1 MSHGAKL
8 EFIDPQAS
16 FSLDNPD
23 RYHYLYFPLAN
34 ASGMMSSI
42 TPSLGGDIKTDQNSF
57 LLTPVS
63 AEDLHTSRSTRNFWV
78 YKTGAGA
85 WSATGMSAQQISRR
99 YTGEESSKLEAGFL
113 WHRITRQNIEMGL
126 KSEIVTFVPCEVDTV
141 ELSKMTITNLSN
153 QDAEI
158 IVTSAVPIY
167 ARSADNIRDHRHV
180 TSLLHRIV
188 TQQYGVKI
196 TPTLSFNERGH
207 SINHTTYAILGADGS
222 GEPPV
227 GFFPDVDDFI
237 GEGGTFDW
245 PEAVVN
251 NRPVTAAAG
260 SQTDGYEAMG
270 ALRFHAVKLHAGEK
284 AVFVFALCI
293 NPHGIEEKYLDAEKF
308 DCYFDLNKT
317 YWANKLNVNFNTSDP
332 DFDRWMKWVS
342 CEPVLRRIYGC
353 SFLPHHDYGRG
364 GRGWRDLWQ
373 DCTALL
379 IMDPKKV
386 EKMLYNNCAG
396 IRFDGTNAT
405 IIGAKEGEFIAD
417 RNNITRV
424 WMDHGAWPLNTINFY
439 LAQSGNLD
447 FLLQEQTYF
456 KDRQI
461 YRGKSVDNLWNTSDG
476 TLLLCKGSQIYTGTI
491 LEHLLIENLTAYLN
505 VGQHGML
512 RLESADWNDALDMAS
527 QNGESVAFSSMY
539 CGNLK
544 ILAELLKKIKEKK
557 GIPSL
562 MLAKELE
569 LLLDDTQDD
578 ISPLSMQKQL
588 SEFCD
593 SCTHE
598 ISGIKLSFDIDKI
611 IQTLNHKAERLSR
624 RIVKNECV
632 KSVEAYTWLNGYYDN
647 DGAAVEGEINGN
659 VRMTLA
665 GQVFAIMFG
674 IADEKLTSEI
684 IRAADRY
691 LYDSSN
697 GGYRLN
703 TDFHELKTNL
713 GRQFGF
719 AYGHKENGAVFSHM
733 AIMFANALYKRG
745 FAHEGFRVIDT
756 LCRHC
761 MNFKTSHIYPG
772 IPEYINPRGRGMY
785 HYLTGAASWLIL
797 TYVTEIFGIK
807 GDYGNLVFS
816 PKLLNSQFDKSGRA
830 SCETEFRGKKFKVVY
845 HNPYHLD
852 YGQYDISS
860 ITLDGNIPVNV
871 EEHRGL
877 TAPEILALDSEHTHT
892 VDIALTRGENS

>member
-1 MSHGAKL
+1 MPNDAKL
-8 EFIDPQAS
+8 EFIDGQAS
-16 FSLDNPD
+16 FSLDHPD
-23 RYHYLYFPLAN
+23 MYNYLYFPLAN
-34 ASGMMSSI
+34 ASGMMSGI
-42 TPSLGGDIKTDQNSF
+42 TPSLGGDIKTGQNSF

-78 YKTGAGA
+78 YKSGAGA
-85 WSATGMSAQQISRR
+85 WSATGVSAQQISRR
-99 YTGEESSKLEAGFL
+99 HTGEESSKLEAGFL
-113 WHRITRQNIEMGL
+113 WHRISRQNIKMRL
-126 KSEIVTFVPCEVDTV
+126 KSEIVTFVPCEDDTV
-141 ELSKMTITNLSN
+141 ELSKFTITNISN

-158 IVTSAVPIY
+158 TVTAAVPIY

-180 TSLLHRIV
+180 TSLLQRIAA
-188 TQQYGVKI
+188 QQYGVKV
-196 TPTLSFNERGH
+196 TPTLSFNEHGH
-207 SINHTTYAILGADGS
+207 TINNTAYAVLGADGS
-222 GEPPV
+222 GKPPI
-227 GFFPDVDDFI
+227 GFSLDVEEFI

-245 PEAVVN
+245 PEAVVEN
-251 NRPVTAAAG
+251 IPLAAAAG
-260 SQTDGYEAMG
+260 SHTDGYEAMG
-270 ALRFHAVKLHAGEK
+270 ALRFHTMKLHAGEK
-284 AVFVFALCI
+284 AVFILALCI
-293 NPHGIEEKYLDAEKF
+293 NPQGIEEKYLNAEKF
-308 DCYFDLNKT
+308 DYYLDRNKN
-317 YWANKLNVNFNTSDP
+317 YWANKLNVNFNTSDS

-405 IIGAKEGEFIAD
+405 IIGAGEGEFIAD

-424 WMDHGAWPLNTINFY
+424 WMDHGAWPLNTIAFY
-439 LAQSGNLD
+439 IAQSGNLD

-461 YRGKSVDNLWNTSDG
+461 RRGKSVDDLWNTSDE
-476 TLLLCKGSQIYTGTI
+476 TLLLCNGSQIYTGTI
-491 LEHLLIENLTAYLN
+491 MEHLLIENLTAYLN

-527 QNGESVAFSSMY
+527 KNGESVAFSSMY

-544 ILAELLKKIKEKK
+544 ILASLLKKLKEKK
-557 GIPSL
+557 DIASL
-562 MLAKELE
+562 LLAKELE
-569 LLLDDTQDD
+569 LLIDDTQGDT
-578 ISPLSMQKQL
+578 SPCSMQKQL
-588 SEFCD
+588 DRFCD

-598 ISGIKLSFDIDKI
+598 ISGIRLHFGIDKMI
-611 IQTLNHKAERLSR
+611 HNLEQKAENLSR
-624 RIVKNECV
+624 RIVENECV
-632 KSVEAYTWLNGYYDN
+632 KSNAGYTWLNGYYDN
-647 DGAAVEGEINGN
+647 DGATVEGEINGN

-684 IRAADRY
+684 VRAADRY
-691 LYDSSN
+691 LYDPSN

-733 AIMFANALYKRG
+733 TIMFANALYKRG
-745 FAHEGFRVIDT
+745 FVHEGFKVIDT

-761 MNFKTSHIYPG
+761 MNFKTSLIYPG

-807 GDYGNLVFS
+807 GHYGDLVFS
-816 PKLLNSQFDKSGRA
+816 PKLLNSQFDKSGNA
-830 SCETEFRGKKFKVVY
+830 SCETEFGGKKFRVVY
-845 HNPYHLD
+845 HNPSRLD
-852 YGQYDISS
+852 YGEYDISS
-860 ITLDGNIPVNV
+860 IKLDGTIPVNAGKF
-871 EEHRGL
+871 RGL
-877 TAPEILALDSEHTHT
+877 TAHEITALDAESTHT
-892 VDIALTRGENS
+892 VEILLKWGKKQ